1 MCDRSMEANLLT
13 LRSLVFW
20 VAATTMAFSWP
31 LCSSP
36 STCMHVQVS
45 YMRIFRTVNTINFV
59 IIHYSKWGRS
69 AIRHVT

>member
-1 MCDRSMEANLLT
+1 MYDRWMEANLLT

-36 STCMHVQVS
+36 STCMRVQVS
-45 YMRIFRTVNTINFV
+45 YMHTFRTVNTSNVV
-59 IIHYSKWGRS
+59 IIHYGKWGRS
-69 AIRHVT
+69 VIRHVT